1 MKNNVLADK
10 SKDFALKIIK
20 LYKHLNSEHCEYV
33 LFQQL
38 LKSGTSIGANAKEAA
53 YAQSKADMITK
64 LFIAQKECAETEYWL
79 ELLYQS
85 GYMDR
90 CEFDAIY
97 ASCQELMRILVSST
111 KTLQGK

>member
-1 MKNNVLADK
+1 MKKNVLADK

-20 LYKHLNSEHCEYV
+20 LYKHLSSEHCEYV

-79 ELLYQS
+79 ELLLQS
-85 GYMDR
+85 
-90 CEFDAIY
+90 F
-97 ASCQELMRILVSST
+97 
-111 KTLQGK
+111 